1 MYNDIAHQIAGA
13 ERGST
18 GDIKKVV
25 MIYIDGDPDIVGCDF
40 DVDANDRK
48 GMAITREYCRQM
60 KEHFKTLQDGR

>member
-1 MYNDIAHQIAGA
+1 MYNDIAHHIAGA

-18 GDIKKVV
+18 GDIKKHVI
-25 MIYIDGDPDIVGCDF
+25 IYIDSDPDVVSYDF
-40 DVDANDRK
+40 GVDANDRK